1 MEGQNHETILIVDDE
16 ITLREAIAEYLTQE
30 GYEVQQAS
38 SGEEALALLKQTVF
52 DILITDMKL
61 PGVDGNTVL
70 QECLSIYPEIIG
82 IIITGFGTVESAV
95 QAMKNGAYDYIA
107 KPFQLV
113 EISLLVK
120 QALERRRLKEEN
132 AYLRTQLKEKYRFEN
147 IIGNS
152 KVMQEIFQLVETISS
167 TNSTV
172 LITGETGTGKELVA
186 KAIHFNSQRRDQKIV
201 SINCG
206 AIPETLLESELFGHV
221 KGAFTGAHQT
231 RLGRFEQAH
240 KGTIFLDE
248 IGNMSQALQ
257 VKLLRVLQEREF
269 ERLGGAETIK
279 VDVRIIAATSANLKE
294 LVEQNEFRSDLY
306 YRLNVIPIHLPSL
319 KERREDIPLLT
330 KHFIEKYCHYSN
342 LELKSLSQETI
353 RKLMSYNWPGN
364 IRQLENAIE
373 RAVALVGTRNII
385 LPSDLPGE
393 VQKTNAN
400 LVLSEIYIPDEGV
413 NFNTEVSNVEKEL
426 IVQSLKKSGGNKK
439 QAAKLLHL
447 KRTTLIE
454 KLKRLNMLDPLDFPA
469 TGKASKVLSKNTHQ

>member
-1 MEGQNHETILIVDDE
+1 MDTLNSESILVVDDE
-16 ITLREAIAEYLTQE
+16 AQLREGIVSYLNQE
-30 GYEVQQAS
+30 GYEIQQAS
-38 SGEEALALLKQTVF
+38 TGEDALTLLKETPF

-70 QECLSIYPEIIG
+70 QEALSIYPDLIG
-82 IIITGFGTVESAV
+82 IIITGYGTIESAV

-107 KPFQLV
+107 KPFQLMEV
-113 EISLLVK
+113 SLLVR
-120 QALERRRLKEEN
+120 QALERRRLKLEN
-132 AYLRTQLKEKYRFEN
+132 AYLKTQLKEKYRFEN

-152 KVMQEIFQLVETISS
+152 KPMQEIFQLVETIAT

-172 LITGETGTGKELVA
+172 LITGETGTGKELIA
-186 KAIHFNSQRRDQKIV
+186 RAIHFNSLRKDQKIV

-231 RLGRFEQAH
+231 RIGRFEQAH

-248 IGNMSQALQ
+248 IATMSPALQ

-269 ERLGGAETIK
+269 ERVGGMETIK

-294 LVEQNEFRSDLY
+294 MVERNEFRSDLY
-306 YRLNVIPIHLPSL
+306 YRLNVIPIHLSAL
-319 KERREDIPLLT
+319 RDRREDIPLLT
-330 KHFIEKYCHYSN
+330 KHFAKKYCQSSTMEIKTVAQEAMKMLMNYS
-342 LELKSLSQETI
+342 
-353 RKLMSYNWPGN
+353 WPGN

-373 RAVALVGTRNII
+373 RAVALVGPRNVI
-385 LPSDLPGE
+385 LPSDLPAE
-393 VQKTNAN
+393 VQKTSAN
-400 LVLSEIYIPDEGV
+400 LFLSEIYIPDEGV

-426 IVQSLKKSGGNKK
+426 IMQSLRKSGGNKK
-439 QAAKLLHL
+439 QAAKLLNL

-454 KLKRLNMLDPLDFPA
+454 KLKRLNLMDHLNQEPSE
-469 TGKASKVLSKNTHQ
+469 KASKGSIR

>member
-1 MEGQNHETILIVDDE
+1 MDTLNSESILVVDDE
-16 ITLREAIAEYLTQE
+16 AQLREGIATYLNQE
-30 GYEVQQAS
+30 CYEIQQAS
-38 SGEEALALLKQTVF
+38 TGEDALTLLKETPF

-70 QECLSIYPEIIG
+70 QEALSIYPDLIG
-82 IIITGFGTVESAV
+82 IIITGYGTVESAV

-107 KPFQLV
+107 KPFQLMEV
-113 EISLLVK
+113 SLLVR
-120 QALERRRLKEEN
+120 QALERRRLKLEN
-132 AYLRTQLKEKYRFEN
+132 AYLKTQLKEKYRFEN

-152 KVMQEIFQLVETISS
+152 KPMQEIFQLVETIAT

-172 LITGETGTGKELVA
+172 LIIGETGTGKELIA
-186 KAIHFNSQRRDQKIV
+186 RAIHFNSLRKDQKIV

-231 RLGRFEQAH
+231 RIGRFEQAH

-248 IGNMSQALQ
+248 IATMSPALQ

-269 ERLGGAETIK
+269 ERVGGMETIK

-294 LVEQNEFRSDLY
+294 MVERNEFRSDLY
-306 YRLNVIPIHLPSL
+306 YRLNVIPIHLSAL
-319 KERREDIPLLT
+319 RDRREDIPLLT
-330 KHFIEKYCHYSN
+330 KHFVKKYCQSSNMEIKTVAQEAMKMLMNYS
-342 LELKSLSQETI
+342 
-353 RKLMSYNWPGN
+353 WPGN

-373 RAVALVGTRNII
+373 RAVALVGPRNVI
-385 LPSDLPGE
+385 LPSDLPAE
-393 VQKTNAN
+393 VQKTSAN
-400 LVLSEIYIPDEGV
+400 LFLSEIYIPDEGV

-426 IVQSLKKSGGNKK
+426 IMQSLRKSGGNKK
-439 QAAKLLHL
+439 QAAKLLNL

-454 KLKRLNMLDPLDFPA
+454 KLKRLNLMDHLNQEPSE
-469 TGKASKVLSKNTHQ
+469 KASKRSIR

>member
-1 MEGQNHETILIVDDE
+1 MDTLNSESILVVDDE
-16 ITLREAIAEYLTQE
+16 AQLREGIVSYLNQE
-30 GYEVQQAS
+30 GYEIQQAS
-38 SGEEALALLKQTVF
+38 TGEDALALLKETPF

-70 QECLSIYPEIIG
+70 QEALSIYPDLIG
-82 IIITGFGTVESAV
+82 IIITGYGTVESAV

-107 KPFQLV
+107 KPFQLMEV
-113 EISLLVK
+113 SLLVR
-120 QALERRRLKEEN
+120 QALERRRLKLEN
-132 AYLRTQLKEKYRFEN
+132 AYLKTQLKEKYRFEN

-152 KVMQEIFQLVETISS
+152 KPMQEIFQLVETIAA

-172 LITGETGTGKELVA
+172 LITGETGTGKELIA
-186 KAIHFNSQRRDQKIV
+186 RAIHFNSLRKDQKIV

-231 RLGRFEQAH
+231 RIGRFEQAH

-248 IGNMSQALQ
+248 IATMSPALQ

-269 ERLGGAETIK
+269 ERVGGMETIK

-294 LVEQNEFRSDLY
+294 MVERNEFRSDLY
-306 YRLNVIPIHLPSL
+306 YRLNVIPIHLSAL
-319 KERREDIPLLT
+319 RDRREDIPLLT
-330 KHFIEKYCHYSN
+330 KHFVKKYCQGSNMEIKTAAQEAMKMLMNYS
-342 LELKSLSQETI
+342 
-353 RKLMSYNWPGN
+353 WPGN

-373 RAVALVGTRNII
+373 RAVALVGPRNVI
-385 LPSDLPGE
+385 LPSDLPAE
-393 VQKTNAN
+393 VQKTSAN
-400 LVLSEIYIPDEGV
+400 LFLSEIYIPDEGV

-426 IVQSLKKSGGNKK
+426 IMQSLRKSGGNKK
-439 QAAKLLHL
+439 QAAKLLNL

-454 KLKRLNMLDPLDFPA
+454 KLKRLNLMDHLNQEPSE
-469 TGKASKVLSKNTHQ
+469 KASKGSIR